1 MAADMLNILSIV
13 IGVVG
18 LLLALPAFL
27 PFFGWL
33 NWLVLPI
40 AAVGLIAGVLSR
52 GKAGRNLNLVVIV
65 IAVIRLFLGG
75 GLL

>member
-1 MAADMLNILSIV
+1 MFNIVSIV

-18 LLLALPAFL
+18 LLLAVPAFL

-40 AAVGLIAGVLSR
+40 AIVGLVAGVLSR
-52 GKAGRNLNLVVIV
+52 GKVGRNLNIIVLV
-65 IAVIRLFLGG
+65 IATIRLFLGG

>member
-1 MAADMLNILSIV
+1 MLNIISILV
-13 IGVVG
+13 GVLALLIALPG
-18 LLLALPAFL
+18 LLPLL
-27 PFFGWL
+27 GWL

-52 GKAGRNLNLVVIV
+52 SSAGRNLNIVVLIV
-65 IAVIRLFLGG
+65 AAVRLMLGG

>member
-1 MAADMLNILSIV
+1 MLNIVSIV

-18 LLLALPAFL
+18 LLLAVPAFL

-40 AAVGLIAGVLSR
+40 AIVGLVAGVLSR
-52 GKAGRNLNLVVIV
+52 GKAGRNLNIIVLV
-65 IAVIRLFLGG
+65 IATIRLFLGG